1 MKIDITKNLFSY
13 RKLPKNIDKL
23 NISNFFHELKK
34 YIPSSHIRVVKDV
47 YLINQNLIS
56 FKTCKIFSNYTHYP
70 NNKKLDVAKLA
81 IKNIINSRFE
91 DKQTH
96 EEGIWIFDDKAN
108 IYYHWLLDS
117 LQRYILIPKEFKN
130 FPILIPASYNFPWV
144 IEHLNF
150 LGLKYIL
157 LESNKKNKIKK
168 ILIPSY
174 SAPSGNFNKT
184 VLHQLQ
190 KLFLDKNSEIN
201 FDNKKERIWIDRV
214 DTRREITN
222 RHEIEKVLKK
232 FDFYIINPTNLKIE
246 DMIKLI
252 NNAKVIAGP
261 HGSGLANAL
270 FAQKNTTLIDIREKD
285 DNFRNALFS
294 MASDLG
300 LNYYCLNETILD
312 QKTEKVYLN
321 PKVFEKFLL
330 EILKK

>member
-81 IKNIINSRFE
+81 IKNLINSRFE
-91 DKQTH
+91 DKQTY

-108 IYYHWLLDS
+108 IFYHWLLDS
-117 LQRYILIPKEFKN
+117 LQRYILVPKEFKN

-157 LESNKKNKIKK
+157 LESNKKNKIKNFNTK
-168 ILIPSY
+168 LLCSFR
-174 SAPSGNFNKT
+174 NFNKT

-201 FDNKKERIWIDRV
+201 FDNKKRKNMDRQ
-214 DTRREITN
+214 
-222 RHEIEKVLKK
+222 
-232 FDFYIINPTNLKIE
+232 
-246 DMIKLI
+246 
-252 NNAKVIAGP
+252 
-261 HGSGLANAL
+261 S
-270 FAQKNTTLIDIREKD
+270 
-285 DNFRNALFS
+285 
-294 MASDLG
+294 
-300 LNYYCLNETILD
+300 
-312 QKTEKVYLN
+312 
-321 PKVFEKFLL
+321 
-330 EILKK
+330 